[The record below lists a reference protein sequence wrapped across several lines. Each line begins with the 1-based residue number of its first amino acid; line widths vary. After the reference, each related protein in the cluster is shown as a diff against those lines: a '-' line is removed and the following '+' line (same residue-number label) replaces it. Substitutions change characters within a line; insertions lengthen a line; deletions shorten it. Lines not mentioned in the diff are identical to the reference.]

1 MNYLNHRI
9 SAKRI
14 VSILVLPLAVL
25 LILPVAAQQNM
36 PPTPTPQQQN
46 VKEDYSTGELQV
58 FIEANREASA
68 VQQQGQGKMISAIEE
83 EGLDVNTFN
92 TIMNAKQNPQEDV
105 QVSDGDLQ
113 KFDKAV
119 EKVMVIQQN
128 LEAEVAHAI
137 ENAGME
143 VDKYEEIMLAY
154 QSSPKVQ
161 EKVHKILNEGAAPR
175 N

>member
-9 SAKRI
+9 SAKSI
-14 VSILVLPLAVL
+14 VRVLVLPLVML
-25 LILPVAAQQNM
+25 LSIPVVAQQNI
-36 PPTPTPQQQN
+36 PPTPQQQN

-58 FIEANREASA
+58 FVEANREASA

-161 EKVHKILNEGAAPR
+161 EKVHKILNEGAAPG

>member
-1 MNYLNHRI
+1 MNYLSHRI
-9 SAKRI
+9 SVKRI
-14 VSILVLPLAVL
+14 VSVLVLPLAVL
-25 LILPVAAQQNM
+25 FSLPVAAQQNM
-36 PPTPTPQQQN
+36 PPTPQQQN
-46 VKEDYSTGELQV
+46 VKEDYSTSELQV
-58 FIEANREASA
+58 FIEANREASV
-68 VQQQGQGKMISAIEE
+68 VQQKGQGKMISAIEE

-119 EKVMVIQQN
+119 EKVTVIQQN
-128 LEAEVAHAI
+128 LEVEVAHAI

-161 EKVHKILNEGAAPR
+161 EKVHKMLNEGAEPG